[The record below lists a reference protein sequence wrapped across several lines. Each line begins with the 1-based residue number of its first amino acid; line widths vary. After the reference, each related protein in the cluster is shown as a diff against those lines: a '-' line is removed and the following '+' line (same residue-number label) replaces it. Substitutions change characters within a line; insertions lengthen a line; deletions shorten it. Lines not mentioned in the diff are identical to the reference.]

1 MEWIARQITEILL
14 HRKDPTAVADAVIDF
29 MKNHRTV
36 YYCHEHGLP
45 R

>member
-1 MEWIARQITEILL
+1 MSLPDIRGSNG
-14 HRKDPTAVADAVIDF
+14 VIDF
-29 MKNHRTV
+29 MKNHRAV